1 MIKDVHINNP
11 SAPFSGDRIPFR
23 HSSFRAELPRSR
35 IFWRWLLQEKLREF
49 AISAKLAIASFIVHY
64 LYRSLPVLV
73 SPRVQCVDYRNQSIR
88 EFMSRKCLA
97 RPAGSLPRRC
107 PARCAPSPTFR
118 PVSPALCLPAA
129 PPVPV
134 SYTHLTLPTKRIV

>member
-49 AISAKLAIASFIVHY
+49 AISAKLAIASFIMCA
-64 LYRSLPVLV
+64 
-73 SPRVQCVDYRNQSIR
+73 VQRHG
-88 EFMSRKCLA
+88 F
-97 RPAGSLPRRC
+97 PAGAN
-107 PARCAPSPTFR
+107 PARQLSFQ
-118 PVSPALCLPAA
+118 PVAIGAVVEVTKRLK
-129 PPVPV
+129 PPV
-134 SYTHLTLPTKRIV
+134 